1 MAGGMQ
7 PAPDARCQ
15 NAAQHPSRG
24 SSLVRLLGYHRLLV
38 TSGRHAITEALKSRD
53 AQNQMAGHQGVSVN
67 PDCRGSALGGL
78 HPRARLSILQY
89 AAP

>member
-15 NAAQHPSRG
+15 NAAQDPSRR

-38 TSGRHAITEALKSRD
+38 TSERHAITEALKCRR
-53 AQNQMAGHQGVSVN
+53 AQMAGRQGVSVSPN
-67 PDCRGSALGGL
+67 CRGTDLGEL
-78 HPRARLSILQY
+78 HPRARLLILQY
-89 AAP
+89 PAP

>member
-15 NAAQHPSRG
+15 NAAQHPSRRN
-24 SSLVRLLGYHRLLV
+24 SLVRLPGYHRLLV
-38 TSGRHAITEALKSRD
+38 TSERHAITEALKCRH
-53 AQNQMAGHQGVSVN
+53 AQIAGRQGVSVN
-67 PDCRGSALGGL
+67 PNCRGSALGEL
-78 HPRARLSILQY
+78 HPRARLLILQY